1 VDALVNVGILAQ
13 QRGRFDEAVDS
24 WERAV
29 DIDPLQGN
37 AQLYLA
43 QALDRRGEA
52 QAAARHLR
60 AWLQIVAS
68 HPNEHL
74 GEKNSVI
81 AAFIKVADADAAVNR
96 SVQALE
102 GYAAAIDFA
111 KKADDKVLESL
122 ALVHRAELQEKQG
135 DVSAAALSLQNA
147 LLLDAFLT
155 DSRSTASDWLNY
167 GQFLRRHQQPE
178 RMVFACLLRAEDLMS
193 ATPGDEL
200 SVMVGAR
207 RQSES
212 TLGREAA
219 SVRKNSEAVSKG
231 ALSLPASSFAPAH

>member
-1 VDALVNVGILAQ
+1 
-13 QRGRFDEAVDS
+13 
-24 WERAV
+24 
-29 DIDPLQGN
+29 
-37 AQLYLA
+37 
-43 QALDRRGEA
+43 
-52 QAAARHLR
+52 
-60 AWLQIVAS
+60 VAS

-96 SVQALE
+96 SARALE

-135 DVSAAALSLQNA
+135 DVSAAALSHQSA

-167 GQFLRRHQQPE
+167 GQFLRRHKQPE

-219 SVRKNSEAVSKG
+219 SVRKNSEAVWKE